1 MVQRRI
7 QLNLILGDNYNEDR
21 YQEWLQSRDI
31 ASREDMEAYQE
42 RDIMPDDDGDADGD
56 FDPYNF

>member
-1 MVQRRI
+1 MAE
-7 QLNLILGDNYNEDR
+7 LGDNYNEDR

>member
-1 MVQRRI
+1 MTES
-7 QLNLILGDNYNEDR
+7 DNEITAESIKELEDK

-31 ASREDMEAYQE
+31 TDREDMEAYQE
-42 RDIMPDDDGDADGD
+42 RDIMPDDDGDAEGD